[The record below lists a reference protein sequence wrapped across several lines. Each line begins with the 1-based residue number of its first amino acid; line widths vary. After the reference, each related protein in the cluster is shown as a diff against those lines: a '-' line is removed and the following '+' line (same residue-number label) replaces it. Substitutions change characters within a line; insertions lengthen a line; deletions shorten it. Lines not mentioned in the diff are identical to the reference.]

1 MAFPFPD
8 TAMTGDCLNCLHVLH
23 IYLHVHQTCT
33 SRWMY
38 NTDGMHTIYDLWSA
52 TISPTHRNGTAHTSN
67 MAPGMQCG
75 LHLAHILT
83 FYMASWHSILAYYW
97 TSYLTYRPTIAIWHK
112 FWHEKRH
119 PTWHIFWHIL
129 TFYLTLFRH
138 YILNTLWQ
146 SPCELSKKGGWRH
159 SIVDR
164 GGLEVEHLKNGAPS
178 SKEWMGQTNIS

>member
-23 IYLHVHQTCT
+23 IYLRVHQTCT

-112 FWHEKRH
+112 FWHEKKASYL
-119 PTWHIFWHIL
+119 TYIL
-129 TFYLTLFRH
+129 TYSDILSDIIQTLYPKHALT
-138 YILNTLWQ
+138 IPVWI
-146 SPCELSKKGGWRH
+146 K
-159 SIVDR
+159 
-164 GGLEVEHLKNGAPS
+164 
-178 SKEWMGQTNIS
+178 